1 MRSLS
6 CHSEFLSAGTLSV
19 SSGLEVVTDAGEQ
32 LVLATDGTWRAAETN
47 IDENTEQRDL
57 EKVLVVTDEQ
67 GAPGPRPLDL
77 ESGTVTIE
85 LPVRPR
91 PGSTAGPATVTG

>member
-1 MRSLS
+1 M
-6 CHSEFLSAGTLSV
+6 SEFFELFQP
-19 SSGLEVVTDAGEQ
+19 GLKH
-32 LVLATDGTWRAAETN
+32 WR
-47 IDENTEQRDL
+47 EQRDL

-91 PGSTAGPATVTG
+91 PGSTDGPATVTG